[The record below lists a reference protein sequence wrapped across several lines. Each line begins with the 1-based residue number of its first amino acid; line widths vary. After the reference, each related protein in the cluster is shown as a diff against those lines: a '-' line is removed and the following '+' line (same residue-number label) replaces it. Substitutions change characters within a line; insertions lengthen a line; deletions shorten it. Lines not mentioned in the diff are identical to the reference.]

1 MQASLIV
8 DGKCELGECV
18 IWCERTQSVFW
29 TDIQGAT
36 LWNHHP
42 GDGVTRSWAMP
53 ERLSVFALTARTGR
67 LLIGLA
73 SQLAFFD
80 LDSAVV
86 TPLCRVEEYLPT
98 TRLNDGRCDRQGRFV
113 FGTLNE
119 DRGRAPI
126 GSFYRLNTDLSLERL
141 PLPGVAIS
149 NSVCFSP
156 DGARMYYCDTMQG
169 KIMCCDYD
177 VVSGAISGQRL
188 FVDLSGEQGSPD
200 GSAID
205 SQGYLWNAQ
214 WGGARVVRYAPD
226 GALDRIIAVPV
237 SQPSCPSFG
246 GAELDTLY
254 VTTAHEGMSAA
265 QRLEE
270 PLAGGLFCVRLDG
283 VRGLPEVRF
292 GG

>member
-8 DGKCELGECV
+8 DGKCELGECA
-18 IWCERTQSVFW
+18 IWCDRTQSVFW
-29 TDIQGAT
+29 TDIQAAV
-36 LWNHHP
+36 LWNHRP
-42 GDGVTRSWAMP
+42 ADGTTRSWSMP
-53 ERLSVFALTARTGR
+53 ERLSVFALTGHSDR

-73 SQLAFFD
+73 SRLAFFD
-80 LDSAVV
+80 LSSGVI
-86 TPLCRVEEYLPT
+86 TPIAAIEDDLPG

-126 GSFYRLNTDLSLERL
+126 GSFYRLNTDLSVERL
-141 PLPGVAIS
+141 PLPGVAIP

-156 DGARMYYCDTMQG
+156 DGTRMYYCDTMEG

-177 VVSGAISGQRL
+177 VVTGAISGQRL
-188 FVDLSGEQGSPD
+188 FVDLAGEKGSPD

-205 SQGYLWNAQ
+205 SRGYLWNAQ

-226 GALDRIIAVPV
+226 GLVDRIIAVPV
-237 SQPSCPSFG
+237 SQPSCPAFG
-246 GAELDTLY
+246 GEALNILY
-254 VTTAHEGMSAA
+254 VTTAHEGMDAA
-265 QRLEE
+265 QRDRE
-270 PLAGGLFCVRLDG
+270 PLSGGLFAVALDG
-283 VRGLPEVRF
+283 VAGIPEVRF

>member
-8 DGKCELGECV
+8 DSKCELGECA
-18 IWCERTQSVFW
+18 IWCDRSQSIFW
-29 TDIQGAT
+29 TDIQGAI

-42 GDGVTRSWAMP
+42 ADGVTRSWNMP
-53 ERLSVFALTARTGR
+53 ERLSVFALTAQSNR

-80 LDSAVV
+80 LDSGVV
-86 TPLCRVEEYLPT
+86 TPIHRIEEDLPT
-98 TRLNDGRCDRQGRFV
+98 TRLNDGRCDKQGRFV

-119 DRGRAPI
+119 DKGRAPI

-156 DGARMYYCDTMQG
+156 DGTRMYYCDTMQG

-177 VVSGAISGQRL
+177 VVTGAISGQRL

-214 WGGARVVRYAPD
+214 WGGARVVRYASD
-226 GALDRIIAVPV
+226 GLLDRIIAVPV
-237 SQPSCPSFG
+237 SQPSCPTFG
-246 GAELDTLY
+246 GADFDTLY
-254 VTTAHEGMSAA
+254 VTTAHEGMSAQ
-265 QRLEE
+265 QRQEE
-270 PLAGGLFCVRLDG
+270 ALSGGLFGVRLDG

-292 GG
+292 AG